1 MGKWISRVIDRAKKR
16 KESTDK
22 ENHLE
27 KKYLEIRKERTDSAD
42 IVQVVNWPSESDM
55 ERAQCFSDEIDEDVP
70 AQQPTTLLTHTNK
83 SNPDSSPLKS
93 AQADSSPSEN
103 QSLFPTSRKPSSG
116 LIKRYEKYKNSGPDD
131 AN

>member
-1 MGKWISRVIDRAKKR
+1 MGKWISRVIDKAKKR
-16 KESTDK
+16 KE
-22 ENHLE
+22 NH
-27 KKYLEIRKERTDSAD
+27 LEIRKERTDSAD

-70 AQQPTTLLTHTNK
+70 ARQPTTLPTHPNK

-103 QSLFPTSRKPSSG
+103 RSLFPDKPEAP
-116 LIKRYEKYKNSGPDD
+116 KWFD
-131 AN
+131 